1 MVFGLSKK
9 MLNNKFFKNMKYL
22 LAAILLTTGCT
33 QIKYKHHDH
42 VDYRYYVMD
51 VNGTE
56 PDASFVERKDA
67 EKYVKEFA
75 EFHTYKII
83 KAENYTYAGKD

>member
-1 MVFGLSKK
+1 MKK
-9 MLNNKFFKNMKYL
+9 L
-22 LAAILLTTGCT
+22 LILVSFVSGCT
-33 QIKYKHHDH
+33 SPQILKDNS
-42 VDYRYYVMD
+42 DYLYYVID
-51 VNGTE
+51 VTGTE